1 MELMTFT
8 KRKEIYLVSLDTKI
22 GAEIRKLRIEK

>member
-8 KRKEIYLVSLDTKI
+8 KRKEIYLVSLDPKI